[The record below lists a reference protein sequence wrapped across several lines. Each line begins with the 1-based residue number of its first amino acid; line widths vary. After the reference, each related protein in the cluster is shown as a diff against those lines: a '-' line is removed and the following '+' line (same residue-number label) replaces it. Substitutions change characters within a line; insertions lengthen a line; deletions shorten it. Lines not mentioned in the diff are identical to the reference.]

1 MAAWNEAQSNKLKA
15 LKQIQNPTAA
25 QKAKIAS
32 LQQSKVASGGTVR
45 GGMTSPPTTAPTGPV
60 YEADPNMSS
69 NQNAIGYGM
78 ESGDISA
85 TNAANEFAGQFDTGK
100 YNYGGPGPASGQYED
115 FRKQAYDQQLADF
128 DRRDSVAR
136 QKENDDLARWAQ
148 STGNAVDSPA
158 YAAKQQQL
166 SQSQNDRLANAQANA
181 TNFAGQE
188 ADRNIQG
195 QNTIFDV
202 NRSQYENVRNDPLNQ
217 FGNYRNAVSGSW
229 SQGLQGS
236 QATNLQKLQG
246 KQNLQSIKAQKA
258 GTGGGGGS
266 GRGRGG
272 MTAAPQGYVPQY
284 MGGQQGAQQPGYMTQ
299 LGNSLLPKL
308 AAPLA
313 EKAGGYLAGQ
323 LSSLWD

>member
-1 MAAWNEAQSNKLKA
+1 MALTRLSAGVYRDAKGKTVLSKTGKA
-15 LKQIQNPTAA
+15 PDK
-25 QKAKIAS
+25 KK
-32 LQQSKVASGGTVR
+32 K
-45 GGMTSPPTTAPTGPV
+45 GGMTDKPAKTATAPTGPV

-85 TNAANEFAGQFDTGK
+85 TNAANEYAKQFDPGK

-202 NRSQYENVRNDPLNQ
+202 NRGQYENVRNDPLNQ
-217 FGNYRNAVSGSW
+217 FGAYRSAVSGSW
-229 SQGLQGS
+229 GQGQQQS
-236 QATNLQKLQG
+236 DNLQTIGAQG
-246 KQNLQSIKAQKA
+246 QEQRKTQKA
-258 GTGGGGGS
+258 PQWVPPRAGGGGGS
-266 GRGRGG
+266 GGGSGG
-272 MTAAPQGYVPQY
+272 MTAAPVGYQPQY
-284 MGGQQGAQQPGYMTQ
+284 MGGQQGAQQPGYGTQ
-299 LGNSLLPKL
+299 LANSLLPKL